1 MLDVAIGDDG
11 LPWLQV
17 KIAHS
22 VTSGGLPCKPPARMD
37 KIRQFFK
44 ARPAVAVLLIA
55 LALAMKVLV
64 PAGYMLS
71 PSSKYL
77 TVLVCSGTNMDPV
90 TINIPMAPKEPGTG
104 GHDTA
109 GKDVCSFSAL
119 AHAGLA
125 AADPVLLAAAILFIL
140 ALGFLP
146 VPPGLRAV
154 PTRLRP
160 PLRGPPLTA

>member
-1 MLDVAIGDDG
+1 
-11 LPWLQV
+11 
-17 KIAHS
+17 
-22 VTSGGLPCKPPARMD
+22 MD

-44 ARPAVAVLLIA
+44 TRPSVAVLLIVF
-55 LALAMKVLV
+55 ALAMKMLV

-90 TINIPMAPKEPGTG
+90 TIKVPRAPEAPGTG
-104 GHDTA
+104 DHDSA
-109 GKDVCSFSAL
+109 AKDVCSFSAL
-119 AHAGLA
+119 GHASLA
-125 AADPVLLAAAILFIL
+125 AADPVLLTAAILFIL

-146 VPPGLRAV
+146 VPLIRRAI